1 MEREQRVLLISWSF
15 CNVHIESIYFALQ
28 ATWVVQILTCIS
40 QIQMP
45 YSICPLKRVSFSLIP
60 QYFKDSS
67 VKELSSCVGESASRP
82 VSRKLVT
89 TLCLILVEL
98 RDEKGK
104 EKKNTH
110 AFCHKSLRFFFPYLC
125 FFFYL
130 CHSGDSSNWW
140 WLNANALGYRHGI
153 SRVI

>member
-1 MEREQRVLLISWSF
+1 
-15 CNVHIESIYFALQ
+15 
-28 ATWVVQILTCIS
+28 
-40 QIQMP
+40 MP
-45 YSICPLKRVSFSLIP
+45 YSICPLKRESVSLIP

-98 RDEKGK
+98 REEKGK

-110 AFCHKSLRFFFPYLC
+110 AFCHKSLKFFFHTC
-125 FFFYL
+125 VFFYF
-130 CHSGDSSNWW
+130 CHSGDSSN
-140 WLNANALGYRHGI
+140 
-153 SRVI
+153 